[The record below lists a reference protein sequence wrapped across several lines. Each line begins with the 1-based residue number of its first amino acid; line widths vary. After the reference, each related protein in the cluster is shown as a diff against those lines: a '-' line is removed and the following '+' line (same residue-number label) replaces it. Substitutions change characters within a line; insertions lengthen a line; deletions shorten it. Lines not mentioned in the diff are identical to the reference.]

1 MKQMITTGI
10 AELVVDLMFIT
21 GRPILVTENLNLTI
35 DDIIP
40 SSIDDHATYGVQV
53 A

>member
-1 MKQMITTGI
+1 MITTVI
-10 AELVVDLMFIT
+10 AELVVDIMFIT
-21 GRPILVTENLNLTI
+21 GRPPILITENLNLTI